1 MIPLKKFGSILLLSA
16 VLFLSSVLLFSS
28 SAVVFAEGSISGTL
42 PASPPD
48 PSPTTLSSQNPD
60 KNPTENPDENNSQS
74 NSVNDSS
81 EDKVFASSTSSDTQN
96 RPNDSEARISI
107 ALEMDD
113 LLLKT
118 KPNRV
123 LVSLIVKDA
132 SGAVSVRRIPLPLD
146 GQTLQLSLKP
156 GTYHIYKEPAFGL
169 QIKTMVLAQK
179 VLNPA
184 VCLKKQTAGKPLIYL
199 PVPSTSSLYQ
209 PKAFLI
215 TAYPFPTRC
224 QFQSLLLNKA
234 VIA

>member
-28 SAVVFAEGSISGTL
+28 SAVVFAEGPISGTL

-48 PSPTTLSSQNPD
+48 PSPTTLSTQTPD
-60 KNPTENPDENNSQS
+60 KNPNENNSLT
-74 NSVNDSS
+74 NPVNDSS

-123 LVSLIVKDA
+123 LVSLIGKDA

-146 GQTLQLSLKP
+146 GQTLKLSLKP
-156 GTYHIYKEPAFGL
+156 GTYRIYKEPAFGL
-169 QIKTMVLAQK
+169 QIKTMVLAQESPEPSSLPEK
-179 VLNPA
+179 TDSGQAIDLS
-184 VCLKKQTAGKPLIYL
+184 AGTQYKLTLSAEGLSDNGVSISYTL
-199 PVPSTSSLYQ
+199 PVSKPASE
-209 PKAFLI
+209 
-215 TAYPFPTRC
+215 
-224 QFQSLLLNKA
+224 
-234 VIA
+234 

>member
-1 MIPLKKFGSILLLSA
+1 MIPLKKFGSIFLLSA

-42 PASPPD
+42 PVSPPE

-60 KNPTENPDENNSQS
+60 KNPTGNPGENNSQN

-81 EDKVFASSTSSDTQN
+81 EDKVSASSTSSDTQN

-123 LVSLIVKDA
+123 LVSLIGKDA
-132 SGAVSVRRIPLPLD
+132 SGAVSVRRISLPLD

-156 GTYHIYKEPAFGL
+156 GTYRIYKEPAFGL
-169 QIKTMVLAQK
+169 QIKTMVLAQESPEPSS
-179 VLNPA
+179 LP
-184 VCLKKQTAGKPLIYL
+184 KKTDSGQAIDLSAGAQYKLTLSAEGLSDNGVSISYTL
-199 PVPSTSSLYQ
+199 PVSKPASE
-209 PKAFLI
+209 
-215 TAYPFPTRC
+215 
-224 QFQSLLLNKA
+224 
-234 VIA
+234 